1 MPTSH
6 GSTIEEWGLTR
17 IPDDVPPFLEI
28 MKRLM
33 GNKLHSGNTLW
44 KHFKIMKGPH
54 EVCRYT
60 VTEIAYITTNI
71 NLDRLSGP
79 RMKHRDM
86 IVDNCKN
93 AGQDLK
99 RLELLG
105 LNCITNEDLYAGV
118 EDAFE
123 VKGKDF
129 DGQGEI
135 TAELPRTQ
143 HPVPRCLAMTRQ
155 PVVWPLNTRLASIPM
170 LTRSSTPGAAG
181 WTPLTEN
188 NALLQGQ
195 IKMLNEY
202 ANELGGAKAK
212 KVAVLTKKLAS
223 LHFQR
228 GVFMMTF
235 LKR

>member
-17 IPDDVPPFLEI
+17 VPDDEPPFLEI

-54 EVCRYT
+54 EICRYT
-60 VTEIAYITTNI
+60 VTDIAYITTNI

-86 IVDNCKN
+86 IVDNCKS

-118 EDAFE
+118 EDEYE
-123 VKGKDF
+123 VKGMDF
-129 DGQGEI
+129 DGEDEI
-135 TAELPRTQ
+135 TAELKRW
-143 HPVPRCLAMTRQ
+143 LMTVQ
-155 PVVWPLNTRLASIPM
+155 
-170 LTRSSTPGAAG
+170 TPGAAG
-181 WTPLTEN
+181 WSPLTEN

-202 ANELGGAKAK
+202 TGELGGAKIK
-212 KVAVLTKKLAS
+212 KVAVLTNKLAS

>member
-17 IPDDVPPFLEI
+17 APDDEPPFLEI

-33 GNKLHSGNTLW
+33 GSKLHSGNTLW
-44 KHFKIMKGPH
+44 KHFKIMKGPD
-54 EVCRYT
+54 EICRYT
-60 VTEIAYITTNI
+60 ITDIAYTTTNI
-71 NLDRLSGP
+71 NLDRLSGS

-99 RLELLG
+99 RLKLLG
-105 LNCITNEDLYAGV
+105 LNCITNEDLYAGA

-123 VKGKDF
+123 LKGKDF
-129 DGQGEI
+129 DGEGEI
-135 TAELPRTQ
+135 IAEL
-143 HPVPRCLAMTRQ
+143 
-155 PVVWPLNTRLASIPM
+155 
-170 LTRSSTPGAAG
+170 
-181 WTPLTEN
+181 
-188 NALLQGQ
+188 GQ
-195 IKMLNEY
+195 IKMLNEC
-202 ANELGGAKAK
+202 AADFGDAKVE

-235 LKR
+235 LKH

>member
-17 IPDDVPPFLEI
+17 VPDDEPPFLEI

-33 GNKLHSGNTLW
+33 GSKLHSGNTLW
-44 KHFKIMKGPH
+44 KHFKIVKGRD

-60 VTEIAYITTNI
+60 VTDIAYITTNI
-71 NLDRLSGP
+71 NLGRLSGSP
-79 RMKHRDM
+79 MKHRDM

-105 LNCITNEDLYAGV
+105 LNCITNEDLYAGA

-129 DGQGEI
+129 YGEGEI
-135 TAELPRTQ
+135 TAEL
-143 HPVPRCLAMTRQ
+143 
-155 PVVWPLNTRLASIPM
+155 
-170 LTRSSTPGAAG
+170 
-181 WTPLTEN
+181 
-188 NALLQGQ
+188 
-195 IKMLNEY
+195 IKMLDEY
-202 ANELGGAKAK
+202 ARELGGAKVE
-212 KVAVLTKKLAS
+212 KVAVLTKKLPS

-228 GVFMMTF
+228 GVFMITF

>member
-1 MPTSH
+1 MPTSR

-17 IPDDVPPFLEI
+17 VPDDEPPFLEI

-33 GNKLHSGNTLW
+33 GNKLHSGNSLW
-44 KHFKIMKGPH
+44 KHFKIMKGPD

-60 VTEIAYITTNI
+60 VTDIAYITTNI
-71 NLDRLSGP
+71 NLDRLSRS

-93 AGQDLK
+93 AGQDLR

-105 LNCITNEDLYAGV
+105 LNCITNEDLYAGA

-129 DGQGEI
+129 DGEGEI
-135 TAELPRTQ
+135 IAELCREE
-143 HPVPRCLAMTRQ
+143 
-155 PVVWPLNTRLASIPM
+155 M
-170 LTRSSTPGAAG
+170 LTVDHTPGAAG
-181 WTPLTEN
+181 WSPLTEN

-202 ANELGGAKAK
+202 AGELDGAKVK

>member
-17 IPDDVPPFLEI
+17 VLDDEPPFLEI

-44 KHFKIMKGPH
+44 KHFKIMKGPD
-54 EVCRYT
+54 EICRYT
-60 VTEIAYITTNI
+60 VTDIACIITNI
-71 NLDRLSGP
+71 NIGRLSGS
-79 RMKHRDM
+79 RMKYRDM
-86 IVDNCKN
+86 IVDNCQN
-93 AGQDLK
+93 AGLDLK

-105 LNCITNEDLYAGV
+105 LNCITNEDLYAGA

-123 VKGKDF
+123 VKGKNF
-129 DGQGEI
+129 DGAGEI
-135 TAELPRTQ
+135 IAELLHTQ
-143 HPVPRCLAMTRQ
+143 HPVVLFLVMARR
-155 PVVWPLNTRLASIPM
+155 
-170 LTRSSTPGAAG
+170 TPGAAG
-181 WTPLTEN
+181 WSPLTEN

-195 IKMLNEY
+195 IKMLKEY
-202 ANELGGAKAK
+202 ASELGRAKVEK
-212 KVAVLTKKLAS
+212 IAVLTKELAS

-235 LKR
+235 LRR

>member
-17 IPDDVPPFLEI
+17 VLDDEPPFLEI

-44 KHFKIMKGPH
+44 KHFKIMKGPD
-54 EVCRYT
+54 EICRYT
-60 VTEIAYITTNI
+60 VTDIAYITTNI
-71 NLDRLSGP
+71 RLDRLPGP

-105 LNCITNEDLYAGV
+105 LTCITNQDLYAGA

-129 DGQGEI
+129 DGEGEI
-135 TAELPRTQ
+135 TAELVRVFPLYGLKEFILGSFDNR
-143 HPVPRCLAMTRQ
+143 VIKEMLMT
-155 PVVWPLNTRLASIPM
+155 VH
-170 LTRSSTPGAAG
+170 TPGAAG
-181 WTPLTEN
+181 WSLLTEN
-188 NALLQGQ
+188 NPLLQGQ

-202 ANELGGAKAK
+202 AGELGGAKVE
-212 KVAVLTKKLAS
+212 KVAVLTNNLAS
-223 LHFQR
+223 LQFQR